1 MRQAWKFVYW
11 PILWAVTLVPPYY
24 YATGWWQTLSGYS
37 LWIFRVL
44 GIVLFVYA
52 VMLTSIGGRTLRLYA
67 HSQRDSFWP
76 DRLVKIGIYS
86 CMRHPQHL
94 GLVFMPVSLAL
105 LAGSPMALLG
115 SGWAV
120 VGALLFVL
128 FVEEPEC
135 LSKYGVDY
143 AEYMKTIPAFSINPE
158 CLSIGLKQIRRRN

>member
-11 PILWAVTLVPPYY
+11 PIIWIITLVPPYY
-24 YATGWWQTLSGYS
+24 YSTGYWRLLSGYS
-37 LWIFRVL
+37 LWVFRAL
-44 GIVLFVYA
+44 GAVVFVYSI
-52 VMLTSIGGRTLRLYA
+52 LLSSIGGRTLRLYA
-67 HSQRDSFWP
+67 HSTSESFWP

-105 LAGSPMALLG
+105 LAGSPIAFLG

-135 LSKYGVDY
+135 LSKYGESY
-143 AEYMKTIPAFSINPE
+143 AEYMSTTPAFNLNPK
-158 CLSIGLKQIRRRN
+158 CLSIGFREIRRRN